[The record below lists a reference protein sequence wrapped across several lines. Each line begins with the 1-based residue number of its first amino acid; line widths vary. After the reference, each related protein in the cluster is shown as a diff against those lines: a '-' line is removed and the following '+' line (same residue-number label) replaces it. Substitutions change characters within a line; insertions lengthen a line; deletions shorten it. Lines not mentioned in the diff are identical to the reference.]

1 MCAGVYSRTGMRIE
15 AASAAA
21 DKKGSRIQYRGKEGR
36 KEGRMEGRAS
46 QPSGSGYGPRLCF
59 RSPLLLDQ
67 EKKAHSNHRYL
78 IKTDMTSRQLAYC

>member
-36 KEGRMEGRAS
+36 KAGRKEGLLN
-46 QPSGSGYGPRLCF
+46 PR
-59 RSPLLLDQ
+59 DQ
-67 EKKAHSNHRYL
+67 DMDQGCVFVAHCS
-78 IKTDMTSRQLAYC
+78 